1 MGHTPSS
8 LQSKS
13 LEQCRLGRLL
23 SGSPS
28 DRQVMAGS
36 VQRQAQVHRRKPA
49 VQADRGLSR
58 LLRSKCNHDRQLMAG
73 LRPPKDDAQRPER
86 SECCLSSARS
96 GVSGR
101 TTAYRCTVQI
111 NVSFRARPPTAGL
124 ADQLTFAGS
133 EALGSC
139 CMHPSYAWKPAS
151 RWCLT
156 ASTSASSRTST

>member
-1 MGHTPSS
+1 MLPVIREKRCERANDS
-8 LQSKS
+8 LP
-13 LEQCRLGRLL
+13 G
-23 SGSPS
+23 
-28 DRQVMAGS
+28 
-36 VQRQAQVHRRKPA
+36 
-49 VQADRGLSR
+49 
-58 LLRSKCNHDRQLMAG
+58 
-73 LRPPKDDAQRPER
+73 
-86 SECCLSSARS
+86 
-96 GVSGR
+96 
-101 TTAYRCTVQI
+101 TVQI